1 MVALG
6 GLFSLMSTCVDV
18 TVRIG
23 VTISNLDINVRN
35 EIYITA
41 E

>member
-23 VTISNLDINVRN
+23 VG
-35 EIYITA
+35 A
-41 E
+41 FFHQQ